1 MQAYIRCATTPRK
14 GYQSISRFSVWAGVD
29 FSSCTESVPS

>member
-14 GYQSISRFSVWAGVD
+14 EYQSIRRLSVWAGFD